1 MRATIVMSR
10 RRLGGEGG
18 IVRGRTAVHPSLRSG
33 PTAGLRSSPTLS
45 PGAAEL
51 NPPAPGEHHARLF
64 ITIWRRG
71 WDSNPR
77 TPVEML
83 LEFQSSALDRP
94 ATSPINYLR
103 LPRRRG
109 LPGLERRRLI
119 QTRLPALARRR
130 RRLVERR
137 YAQRAA
143 GLGGIESGG
152 SLHRRN
158 ALRAHVRL
166 RPVTGL
172 GPQRV
177 ASAQRQQQ
185 RGEPDNC
192 ADRLHS

>member
-10 RRLGGEGG
+10 RFGGGEGG
-18 IVRGRTAVHPSLRSG
+18 IVRGRTAAHPSLRSG

-83 LEFQSSALDRP
+83 LEFQSSALDRS

-103 LPRRRG
+103 
-109 LPGLERRRLI
+109 I
-119 QTRLPALARRR
+119 SPAAAAR
-130 RRLVERR
+130 
-137 YAQRAA
+137 A
-143 GLGGIESGG
+143 
-152 SLHRRN
+152 
-158 ALRAHVRL
+158 
-166 RPVTGL
+166 TG
-172 GPQRV
+172 P
-177 ASAQRQQQ
+177 
-185 RGEPDNC
+185 
-192 ADRLHS
+192 